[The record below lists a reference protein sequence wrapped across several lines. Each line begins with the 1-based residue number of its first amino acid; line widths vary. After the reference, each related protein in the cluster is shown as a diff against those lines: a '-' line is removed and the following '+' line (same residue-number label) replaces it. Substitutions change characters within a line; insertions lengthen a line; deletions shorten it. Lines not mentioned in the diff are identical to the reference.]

1 MASFP
6 EARQARR
13 RYSSWSQPLLAAG
26 QLGDAGKTSSSSS
39 SSQAS
44 DAEEEEDEDIED
56 EQVPMHK
63 VHSLPLE
70 RSQNGGYASANPRM
84 RKVQS
89 LSAKETARQSELR
102 RILEDSAQIDQE
114 QQGCEA
120 GEGYQTGRKARSR
133 QPTMERADRRR
144 SQTFKS
150 ITIPEEVLQVA
161 DGSSP
166 DSPASHEEEYG
177 DSERPTG
184 PVRRRSGSLRT
195 SLKVSINTDSIAA
208 SMEADEEA
216 QRFLE
221 PGSGAPAPKHPMDR
235 NPEMEA
241 QRAAAIEKVALAARK
256 VTQKLEKQQQAM
268 LSRRRKRYQS
278 APAAQLLSQA
288 RVAVEEASSEHF
300 EATSVAGQRGG
311 IPAVAIFDWDDTL
324 FPTRHVTEVVKA
336 VHTKE
341 GPLPAES
348 PFYAELK
355 AHAQVV
361 EAILLAAREVVG
373 RVSIVTLARRP
384 WVETSASWYLP
395 GVDFEKLMQDL
406 EIEVF
411 YAREHIT
418 RPHIYNAQLEEG
430 VDMFVIAK
438 RNAMLRCL
446 RKLYGA
452 KAKSMHVICV
462 GDSTVEHLA
471 IKEVLWCCP
480 QVAGSYCKTIKLMS
494 DPSVQNLTE
503 ELQVLTSWLQQIVVC
518 VKDFDISFES
528 EDFLEKMAAAL
539 NGGTE

>member
-6 EARQARR
+6 ETRQARR

-39 SSQAS
+39 SSHAS
-44 DAEEEEDEDIED
+44 ESEEEEDED

-63 VHSLPLE
+63 VHSLPPE
-70 RSQNGGYASANPRM
+70 RSQNGGYAAANPRM

-89 LSAKETARQSELR
+89 LSRKETARQSELR

-114 QQGCEA
+114 HHGCEP
-120 GEGYQTGRKARSR
+120 GEELQGYEGKKASRIR

-166 DSPASHEEEYG
+166 DSPTNHEEEYG

-300 EATSVAGQRGG
+300 ETTSVAGG

-336 VHTKE
+336 VHTKD

-480 QVAGSYCKTIKLMS
+480 QEAGSYCKTIKLMS

-539 NGGTE
+539 GGTE

>member
-1 MASFP
+1 MIPAAGSAP
-6 EARQARR
+6 KARR
-13 RYSSWSQPLLAAG
+13 RYSSWSQPLPAAVE
-26 QLGDAGKTSSSSS
+26 LGDAGEGKISSSSS
-39 SSQAS
+39 SSCAS
-44 DAEEEEDEDIED
+44 DSEEEDLIP
-56 EQVPMHK
+56 VHK
-63 VHSLPLE
+63 VHSLPPE
-70 RSQNGGYASANPRM
+70 KSGNGGYADLEM
-84 RKVQS
+84 RKVRS
-89 LSAKETARQSELR
+89 LSSKQPLRQSQLR
-102 RILEDSAQIDQE
+102 SILEESAQIDKDQH
-114 QQGCEA
+114 
-120 GEGYQTGRKARSR
+120 GYLATNTLKTSAADKVPRRGM
-133 QPTMERADRRR
+133 PLERADRRR

-150 ITIPEEVLQVA
+150 ITVPDEVLQVL
-161 DGSSP
+161 DSSSP
-166 DSPASHEEEYG
+166 DHEEEYG

-184 PVRRRSGSLRT
+184 PVRRRSGALRPT
-195 SLKVSINTDSIAA
+195 LTVAIHTDSIAA
-208 SMEADEEA
+208 SIEADEEA

-221 PGSGAPAPKHPMDR
+221 PGFGAPAPKHPMDR

-241 QRAAAIEKVALAARK
+241 QRAAAIEKVAFAARK

-268 LSRRRKRYQS
+268 LARRRKRYQS

-288 RVAVEEASSEHF
+288 RVAVEEASSEPLEHN
-300 EATSVAGQRGG
+300 SVAGGV
-311 IPAVAIFDWDDTL
+311 PAVVIFDWDDTL

-336 VHTKE
+336 VHSKE
-341 GPLPAES
+341 GPLPPES

-361 EAILLAAREVVG
+361 ESTLLAAREVVG

-438 RNAMLRCL
+438 RNAMLKCL
-446 RKLYGA
+446 RKIYGL
-452 KAKSMHVICV
+452 KAKTMHVICV

-480 QVAGSYCKTIKLMS
+480 QEAGSFCKTIKLMS

-503 ELQVLTSWLQQIVVC
+503 ELQVLSSWLQQIVTC
-518 VKDFDISFES
+518 AKDFDISPQPQTCACLQRTVRPFRRVS
-528 EDFLEKMAAAL
+528 GLAVF
-539 NGGTE
+539 